1 MRRSIVAL
9 SVVGALVVADAADA
23 APKPR
28 LKAFSSCRQLV
39 DYARAGALR
48 TDGGTGV
55 VPRAV
60 PVPGDVLVTPP
71 VVPPAP
77 RIETTDGAPAASPV
91 SGGTQIGGV
100 APDIS
105 GLTGTNTQETDVDEP
120 DIVKTDGK
128 RIFAVTDRT
137 LRVVD
142 VASGTVTGTLALDGY
157 GQTLMLR
164 GNRVL
169 AIAAKGGGMIAEPVL
184 GRPGGVP
191 VPAVAPT
198 VAPVPSATI
207 ITEID
212 VSAAPKVLRT
222 MEVPGTFVDA
232 RQNGGTARLVI
243 NADQQPFV
251 PEPGQPVDDQ
261 VDEAGLNRF
270 LGHTVLKSNLSGKT
284 FRRNLTPCTAVTH
297 PAQFSG
303 LGVLAILT
311 VDLDRG
317 MYSLDRDGVMAG
329 AQVVYGSAGSLYVA
343 SRRYVRALELGED
356 VPEGLRT
363 EIHRFDVSDPTK
375 TVYRATGT
383 VPGFVLNNYA
393 LSEYDGKLRVAT
405 TEEPAWIDSA
415 QRTDSQSTVTV
426 LDQQGSK
433 LVRVGSVSGL
443 GKGERIYAVRFLG
456 DKGYVVTFRQID
468 PLYTLDLSDATAP
481 KVAGELK
488 IPGFSSY
495 LHPVGESRLL
505 GIGFEGAG
513 VQASLF
519 DVANPASPQRLAV
532 LGFGS
537 SSTTVG
543 QDSHAFL
550 YSAKANLAV
559 IPLQTYGMNDPGS
572 VGAAG
577 IRVGAS
583 TLTDAG
589 RVKHASA
596 EHPWVPVERAFVI
609 GDRLYTLSYL
619 GLAVSGLG
627 DMSTLGYTG
636 F

>member
-9 SVVGALVVADAADA
+9 SLAGALLVADAAEA

-28 LKAFSSCRQLV
+28 LKAFSSCKQLV

-60 PVPGDVLVTPP
+60 PMPADVLVTPP
-71 VVPPAP
+71 VMPTAP
-77 RIETTDGAPAASPV
+77 RIETGDGRGAGAAPAPT
-91 SGGTQIGGV
+91 SGGTAIGGT

-105 GLTGTNTQETDVDEP
+105 GLTGTNTQEADVDEP

-142 VASGTVTGTLALDGY
+142 VASGTVTATLALEGY

-169 AIAAKGGGMIAEPVL
+169 AIAAKGGGMIAEPVM
-184 GRPGGVP
+184 GRPVGIP

-212 VSAAPKVLRT
+212 VSGAPKVLRT

-261 VDEAGLNRF
+261 VDEAGLNKF
-270 LGHTVLKSNLSGKT
+270 LGHTVLKSNLSGRT
-284 FRRNLTPCTAVTH
+284 FKRNLTPCTAVTH

-343 SRRYVRALELGED
+343 SRRYVRALELGQD

-363 EIHRFDVSDPTK
+363 EIHRFDVSDPSK

-393 LSEYDGKLRVAT
+393 LSEYEGKLRVAT
-405 TEEPAWIDSA
+405 TEEPTWLDNA
-415 QRTDSQSTVTV
+415 QQTASQSTVTV
-426 LDQQGSK
+426 LDQQDNK

-443 GKGERIYAVRFLG
+443 GQGERIYAVRFLG
-456 DKGYVVTFRQID
+456 DKGYVVTFRQVD

-481 KVAGELK
+481 KVVGELK

-495 LHPVGESRLL
+495 LHPVGEGKLL
-505 GIGFEGAG
+505 GIGYEGSG

-519 DVANPASPQRLAV
+519 DVTNPAAPQRLAV

-543 QDSHAFL
+543 QDSARVPVLGEGEPRGDAAADLRRERSGLPRRRRHPHRREHAHRRRSRPAL
-550 YSAKANLAV
+550 ERRA
-559 IPLQTYGMNDPGS
+559 PM
-572 VGAAG
+572 
-577 IRVGAS
+577 
-583 TLTDAG
+583 
-589 RVKHASA
+589 
-596 EHPWVPVERAFVI
+596 VPVERSFVI

-619 GLAVSGLG
+619 GLRR
-627 DMSTLGYTG
+627 TR
-636 F
+636 